1 MAQDIGLLLRGLGAS
16 FSNQVPQFRQEL
28 TQQQQMERQQREDEY
43 TRQQRARQAQMQD
56 YEFTQKRVQASAQD
70 VDAALRMASRGDW
83 EGIVR
88 LGEDRIRIDQQLGG
102 PLQGDMTAQLVDMAR
117 KAVVGDPSAGR
128 MLTAQLA
135 QTAAQFY
142 DRGLLQ
148 MPEAKA
154 ATPIA
159 GGNIMETTQGPVV
172 PMLQPDGTITTVP
185 VPVTMAPKPDNA
197 LADETKFA
205 RENIVKNVQA
215 INTNLGTITTSF
227 EKLDKLLPQM
237 KSGNRAAIN
246 AGLMSVA
253 RLISP
258 EAVNESDVQRYSG
271 AGNEISVLYNFLQG
285 KGVDMDQM
293 LRIADPLNPATFNP
307 ETLMSVA
314 RSVTS
319 ASIPS
324 LMAGLADQKN
334 IAEQYQLSPQFKA
347 SYLAPNSALMKRVN
361 DMMASLNASPP
372 ARSSGQ
378 PITFKTMRE
387 AEAAADIGAIPIG
400 STVNIVDASG
410 RVIDSFVVEP

>member
-28 TQQQQMERQQREDEY
+28 VQQQQMERQQREDEY
-43 TRQQRARQAQMQD
+43 TQQQRARQAQMQD

-88 LGEDRIRIDQQLGG
+88 LGEDRMRIDQQLGG
-102 PLQGDMTAQLVDMAR
+102 PLQGDMTAQFVDMAR

-135 QTAAQFY
+135 QAAAQFY

-148 MPEAKA
+148 MPEPKEEVK
-154 ATPIA
+154 
-159 GGNIMETTQGPVV
+159 GVV
-172 PMLQPDGTITTVP
+172 VNGRV
-185 VPVTMAPKPDNA
+185 VNPVTGELIYESPAGAGPSE
-197 LADETKFA
+197 DEVKFA
-205 RENIVKNVQA
+205 RENIVKNVQG
-215 INTNLGTITTSF
+215 INTNLGTVTTSF
-227 EKLDKLLPQM
+227 ERLNTLLPQM

-293 LRIADPLNPATFNP
+293 LRIADPLNPATFDP

-319 ASIPS
+319 ASIPA
-324 LMAGLADQKN
+324 LMASLEDQRSV
-334 IAEQYQLSPQFKA
+334 ATQYQLSPQFKA

-378 PITFKTMRE
+378 PITFRTMQE
-387 AEAAADIGAIPIG
+387 AEAAADIGAAPIG

>member
-28 TQQQQMERQQREDEY
+28 AQQQQMERQQREDEY

-56 YEFTQKRVQASAQD
+56 YEFRQAIQD
-70 VDAALRMASRGDW
+70 AGFQDAYGVSEFLKNNNIEGALGLLEDRMSLMNEMGVNLPGDPTRQVYEDLKAAALGDTA
-83 EGIVR
+83 R
-88 LGEDRIRIDQQLGG
+88 LGRARA
-102 PLQGDMTAQLVDMAR
+102 TAG
-117 KAVVGDPSAGR
+117 VV
-128 MLTAQLA
+128 LA
-135 QTAAQFY
+135 QGIGSGRFK
-142 DRGLLQ
+142 
-148 MPEAKA
+148 MPEAQEQVK
-154 ATPIA
+154 
-159 GGNIMETTQGPVV
+159 GVV
-172 PMLQPDGTITTVP
+172 VNGRLVD
-185 VPVTMAPKPDNA
+185 PVTGEVIYEPPASAGPSE
-197 LADETKFA
+197 DEVKFA

-215 INTNLGTITTSF
+215 INTNLGTVTTSF
-227 EKLDKLLPQM
+227 ERLNTLLPQM

-293 LRIADPLNPATFNP
+293 LRIADPLNPATFDP

-324 LMAGLADQKN
+324 LMASLEDQRN
-334 IAEQYQLSPQFKA
+334 VASQYQLSPQFKA
-347 SYLAPNSALMKRVN
+347 SYLTPNSALMKRVN

-372 ARSSGQ
+372 ASVPGQ
-378 PITFKTMRE
+378 PITFKTEQE
-387 AEAAADIGAIPIG
+387 ARAAADIGAIPVG
-400 STVNIVDASG
+400 STVNIVDANG
-410 RVIDSFVVEP
+410 RVIDSFKAVP

>member
-16 FSNQVPQFRQEL
+16 FANQVPQFRQEL
-28 TQQQQMERQQREDEY
+28 AQQQQMERQQREDEY

-70 VDAALRMASRGDW
+70 VDAALKMASRGDW

-88 LGEDRIRIDQQLGG
+88 LGEDRMRIDQQLGG
-102 PLQGDMTAQLVDMAR
+102 PLQGDMTAQFVDMAR
-117 KAVVGDPSAGR
+117 KAIVGDPSAGR

-148 MPEAKA
+148 MPEAQ
-154 ATPIA
+154 
-159 GGNIMETTQGPVV
+159 EPVKGV
-172 PMLQPDGTITTVP
+172 VVNGRLVD
-185 VPVTMAPKPDNA
+185 PVTGEVIYEPPASAGPSE
-197 LADETKFA
+197 DEVKFA

-215 INTNLGTITTSF
+215 INTNLGTVTTSF
-227 EKLDKLLPQM
+227 ERLNTLLPQM

-258 EAVNESDVQRYSG
+258 EAVNESDVRRYSG

-293 LRIADPLNPATFNP
+293 LRIADPLNPATFDP

-324 LMAGLADQKN
+324 LMASLEDQRN
-334 IAEQYQLSPQFKA
+334 VASQYQLSPQFKA
-347 SYLAPNSALMKRVN
+347 SYLTPNSALMKRVN

-372 ARSSGQ
+372 ASVPGQ
-378 PITFKTMRE
+378 PITFKTEQE
-387 AEAAADIGAIPIG
+387 ARAAADIGAIPVG
-400 STVNIVDASG
+400 STVNIVDANG
-410 RVIDSFVVEP
+410 RVIDSFKAVP